1 MENSNTGMYVP
12 LYYSNLYKAVPEGEG
27 VIYSLFTK
35 VILMGRDV
43 NFQGQK
49 KIWHS
54 HLLITT
60 KGMYFGKYQRTRQ
73 PITVFISWLM
83 VKKVRGNKIKTIK
96 PQYTLKPKRER
107 NFETKER
114 YQIRKKELTI
124 NLQNIMQQGKKIILK
139 EFIKQENFYRV
150 MSQRERNLLKFLLG
164 DQYIDDFDKV
174 VVSIL
179 RTRYIIGNDRIEPKN
194 YYVDIRKQRIS
205 NQINSVT
212 IEIIAFLPLFLIFFF
227 SWNTLKINLWDSFG
241 DFMLILGII
250 YSGFLI
256 LDRIRIRT
264 LNFKIPQL
272 DDFPLENGNDFLKY
286 LDYKEK
292 SLGINIGGGDGPEL
306 YNDILVKKKKNNSKN

>member
-1 MENSNTGMYVP
+1 MEKLNSGMYIP
-12 LYYSNLYKAVPEGEG
+12 IYYSNLYKSVPEGED
-27 VIYSLFTK
+27 ILYSIFTK
-35 VILMGRDV
+35 VILTGRDV
-43 NFQGQK
+43 NFHGQK

-73 PITVFISWLM
+73 SIIVFISWLM

-107 NFETKER
+107 NLESKEK
-114 YQIRKKELTI
+114 YQIRKQELTV

-139 EFIKQENFYRV
+139 EFMKKKNFYRV

-164 DQYIDDFDKV
+164 NQYIDDFDKV

-179 RTRYIIGNDRIEPKN
+179 RTRYLIGNDRIEPKT
-194 YYVDIRKQRIS
+194 YYVDIRKHRIS
-205 NQINSVT
+205 NQINSIT

-227 SWNTLKINLWDSFG
+227 SWSTQGINPRDSLG
-241 DFMLILGII
+241 DSMLTLGIV
-250 YSGFLI
+250 YSVFLI
-256 LDRIRIRT
+256 LDRIRIRM

-292 SLGINIGGGDGPEL
+292 SLGIGF
-306 YNDILVKKKKNNSKN
+306 KKKMIQSLMI